1 MQPEARLLSRREVLQ
16 YCGYS
21 DMKSLEKLI
30 DSGIIPGPLPGTN
43 RFDRRA
49 LDAALDRASALREP
63 QSAG

>member
-1 MQPEARLLSRREVLQ
+1 
-16 YCGYS
+16 
-21 DMKSLEKLI
+21 MKSLEKLI